1 MITETVTYECTR
13 CGSLDLVK
21 NGRTQRGKQKFHCR
35 ACGAYGTLN
44 PEVKYPPERQ
54 EEILRAY
61 HERSSLRGLE
71 RTYGVTRQTVA
82 SWLKKKPTA

>member
-13 CGSLDLVK
+13 CGSLDLIK
-21 NGRTQRGKQKFHCR
+21 NGRTNTGKQKFRCR

-44 PEVKYPPERQ
+44 PEVKYPAERQ
-54 EEILRAY
+54 AEILRAY

-71 RTYGVTRQTVA
+71 RTYGIARQTVA
-82 SWLKKKPTA
+82 SWLKKKPTT